1 MLRMAKTAEV
11 IQLDDDPRSIRDPV
25 KFNRLR
31 VMIDEEAI
39 RPTWGCPLYIAA
51 RPGGWLTS
59 EHREAGDKYQQIT
72 IDHRGFQEIDPEEA
86 IPEAREFLCR
96 RAERTKARWLECI
109 KTLGAGRSVVDE
121 LVLEELS
128 LTCEKDKK
136 IARDGLQLL
145 ANFFNTGGTK
155 RERR

>member
-1 MLRMAKTAEV
+1 MLRMAKVAEV
-11 IQLDDDPRSIRDPV
+11 INLNDDPRSIRDPV
-25 KFNRLR
+25 KFNRVR

-39 RPTWGCPLYIAA
+39 KPTWGCPLYIAA
-51 RPGGWLTS
+51 RPGGWLTT
-59 EHREAGDKYQQIT
+59 EQREAGDKYQQVT
-72 IDHRGFQEIDPEEA
+72 IDHRGLQEIDPEEA
-86 IPEAREFLCR
+86 IPEAREFLYR

-121 LVLEELS
+121 FVLEELR